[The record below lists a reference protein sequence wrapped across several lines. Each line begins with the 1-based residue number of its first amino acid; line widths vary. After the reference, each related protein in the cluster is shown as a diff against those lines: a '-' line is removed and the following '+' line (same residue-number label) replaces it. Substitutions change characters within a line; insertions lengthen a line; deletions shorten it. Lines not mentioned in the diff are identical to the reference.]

1 MASNHPTQAQP
12 AKDSAQQEEEKL
24 EDALYHLNQL
34 HLQATST
41 ASLGASA
48 HAGAA
53 EYQTTLPYA
62 PLQPLLNPPFPEAM
76 YAAFMQSVDSTTK
89 ELGSFRDALG
99 SPETKAIW
107 NRVNVSQKRDPKGIK
122 QWRAV
127 DDPFWGDPDRKRV
140 KTE

>member
-34 HLQATST
+34 HLQ
-41 ASLGASA
+41 LRRLRSA
-48 HAGAA
+48 
-53 EYQTTLPYA
+53 LPRMLE
-62 PLQPLLNPPFPEAM
+62 PLNTKQPSPEAM

-107 NRVNVSQKRDPKGIK
+107 NRVNASQKRDPKGIK

-127 DDPFWGDPDRKRV
+127 DDPFWGDPDRKRM

>member
-34 HLQATST
+34 HLQAT
-41 ASLGASA
+41 
-48 HAGAA
+48 
-53 EYQTTLPYA
+53 
-62 PLQPLLNPPFPEAM
+62 EAM

>member
-12 AKDSAQQEEEKL
+12 AKDGAQQEEEKL

-34 HLQATST
+34 HLQASYAHWST
-41 ASLGASA
+41 FFDGFARRFRAS
-48 HAGAA
+48 
-53 EYQTTLPYA
+53 
-62 PLQPLLNPPFPEAM
+62 EAM

-107 NRVNVSQKRDPKGIK
+107 NRVSASQKRDPKGIK